1 MPAAD
6 SKTFDTAT
14 VSLHCEYMR
23 KAKFSVFRRQSSA
36 GKGLKSL
43 DPSTFQPLLAARCLA
58 RPSRE
63 AFTLIELLIVITI
76 IGILAGLTL
85 STLGYVNKKAAR
97 SRAEAEVAALS
108 SAIESYKLDYGSYP
122 ASNNLFK
129 ELTAQGTVNTNKVYF
144 EPTPQITTN
153 MTAGPF
159 IDPWG
164 TTYSYNPTNPT
175 FNIGFFDLWTTA
187 GEPTT
192 GGNSNNYIRN

>member
-1 MPAAD
+1 MNKVRSPQNP
-6 SKTFDTAT
+6 
-14 VSLHCEYMR
+14 
-23 KAKFSVFRRQSSA
+23 SVGRRQSSA
-36 GKGLKSL
+36 GKGPKPRHS
-43 DPSTFQPLLAARCLA
+43 SSPLLAPA
-58 RPSRE
+58 SE

-108 SAIESYKLDYGSYP
+108 AAIESYKLDYGSYP
-122 ASNNLFK
+122 TNANTNKSPSLFS
-129 ELTAQGTVNTNKVYF
+129 ELTGQGPVNTNKVYF

-164 TTYSYNPTNPT
+164 TTYNYNPSAPAV
-175 FNIGFFDLWTTA
+175 NIGFFDLWSTA
-187 GEPTT
+187 GEST
-192 GGNSNNYIRN
+192 GGNS

>member
-1 MPAAD
+1 MNKVRSPQNP
-6 SKTFDTAT
+6 
-14 VSLHCEYMR
+14 
-23 KAKFSVFRRQSSA
+23 SVGRRQSSA
-36 GKGLKSL
+36 GKGPKPRHS
-43 DPSTFQPLLAARCLA
+43 SSPLLAPA
-58 RPSRE
+58 SE

-108 SAIESYKLDYGSYP
+108 AAIESYKLDYGSYP

-129 ELTAQGTVNTNKVYF
+129 ELTSQGTVNTNKVYF

-164 TTYSYNPTNPT
+164 IIYSYNPTTPAV
-175 FNIGFFDLWTTA
+175 NIGFFDLWSTA
-187 GEPTT
+187 GEST
-192 GGNSNNYIRN
+192 GGNSNNWIRN